1 MGINTQQTR
10 EKCLFC
16 IQLKLTCLST
26 KGRRIIIELYT
37 MGNKIHLAVI
47 FGGRSAEHD
56 ISLRSAKNVIRSINK
71 EKYDLSFIGITRE
84 GQWIGFDTDQKL
96 AEIEATDTLTLDN
109 KTGNLSLD
117 LAATGAFIN
126 NTTSEKIQPQVVFP
140 VLHGP
145 YGEDGTVQGLLQLAN
160 IAFVGPNVL
169 GSSVGMDKDIMKRL
183 LRDAGL
189 PVNKFITL
197 YKGEPLPPFEEVE
210 QQLGMPCF
218 IKPAN
223 LGSSVGISKARNAE
237 ELQKAIDIAF
247 RFDTKI
253 LVEEFIDG
261 REVECAILGNR
272 DAKGSIPG
280 EIISHADFYSF
291 DAKYI
296 DQQASETKIPAD
308 FSSDEKREEL
318 RQMAV
323 DTFKLLGCEGLSR
336 VDIFVTPEEKFYVNE
351 INTIPG
357 FTSISM
363 YPMLWKATGIA
374 YDELIDQLVSL
385 AIQRHNDRM
394 ALQSEV

>member
-1 MGINTQQTR
+1 M
-10 EKCLFC
+10 K
-16 IQLKLTCLST
+16 
-26 KGRRIIIELYT
+26 
-37 MGNKIHLAVI
+37 NKIHLGVI

-56 ISLRSAKNVIRSINK
+56 ISLRSAKNVINSVNQD
-71 EKYDLSFIGITRE
+71 KYELSFLGITRE
-84 GQWIGFDTDQKL
+84 GQWLGFDTNQKL
-96 AEIEATDTLTLDN
+96 AEIQETGNLTLDN
-109 KTGNLSLD
+109 STGKLSLD
-117 LAATGAFIN
+117 LGATGSFL
-126 NTTSEKIQPQVVFP
+126 NTTTQESIQPDVIFP

-160 IAFVGPNVL
+160 IPFVGPNVL
-169 GSSVGMDKDIMKRL
+169 GSSVGMDKDIMKRI

-197 YKGEPLPPFEEVE
+197 YKGEEIPTFEEFE
-210 QQLGMPCF
+210 QKLGMPCF
-218 IKPAN
+218 VKPAN

-253 LVEEFIDG
+253 LVEEFIEG

-308 FSSDEKREEL
+308 FSSVEKQEEL

-323 DTFKLLGCEGLSR
+323 ETFKLLGCEGLSR
-336 VDIFVTPEEKFYVNE
+336 VDIFVTPDERFFVNE

-363 YPMLWKATGIA
+363 YPMLWKATGVE
-374 YDELIDQLVSL
+374 YSELIDRLVQL
-385 AIQRHNDRM
+385 AIERHEART
-394 ALQSEV
+394 ALQTEV